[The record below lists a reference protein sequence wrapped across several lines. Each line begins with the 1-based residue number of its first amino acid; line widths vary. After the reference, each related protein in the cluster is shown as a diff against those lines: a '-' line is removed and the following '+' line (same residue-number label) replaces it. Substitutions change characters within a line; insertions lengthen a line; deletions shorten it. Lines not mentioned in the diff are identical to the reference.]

1 MEPAPPHVALSIDY
15 DNSAMS
21 PPFRHLGT
29 LSTRP
34 SRIEDG
40 GPCSLARNVREVS
53 ENDVRE
59 LLVNLVK
66 AVKILESTVIQSRC
80 R

>member
-1 MEPAPPHVALSIDY
+1 MALSIDY

-53 ENDVRE
+53 EKCPRTVRE